1 MSQISVTIKIRNLKL
16 LAAVLHVY
24 MRVCRVLIYIFTVE
38 SLVSIAKWLAL
49 RILKFQVGSMP
60 PVHPSRNFYSWVIGG
75 SKKLEV
81 EKIGRISDLG
91 RPTGIDWTGFDRM
104 FEGGPIE

>member
-1 MSQISVTIKIRNLKL
+1 MSQVSVTIKIRNLKL

-24 MRVCRVLIYIFTVE
+24 TRLCRVLIYIFTVD

-49 RILKFQVGSMP
+49 RIIKVQVGHDP
-60 PVHPSRNFYSWVIGG
+60 PVHLNYRCEWSI
-75 SKKLEV
+75 
-81 EKIGRISDLG
+81 EKSEPPKISDLG
-91 RPTGIDWTGFDRM
+91 RPTGINWTGFDRI